1 MLVTVEDAEGNTL
14 TILVLVPN
22 GELNVK
28 TVVYDCPK
36 YSGGSEIVYEG
47 TTLDVLVVKVKGPT
61 AVLTGTGAVDES
73 LGAYVFTWR

>member
-1 MLVTVEDAEGNTL
+1 MLVTVDAEGNSL

-28 TVVYDCPK
+28 TVVYVSPK
-36 YSGGSEIVYEG
+36 YRGGLEIVYEG

-61 AVLTGTGAVDES
+61 AVVTGTGVVDEL
-73 LGAYVFTWR
+73 LGAYVCTWR

>member
-1 MLVTVEDAEGNTL
+1 MLVTVDAEGNSL

-28 TVVYDCPK
+28 TVMYDCPK
-36 YSGGSEIVYEG
+36 YRGGLEIVYEG

-61 AVLTGTGAVDES
+61 TVTTGTGLVDES